1 MLKKTIK
8 YTDYNG
14 RERSEDFYFNLS
26 KAEIAEMEL
35 TTQGGLQN
43 MLSRFIKAEDQPS
56 LFKVFK
62 EFILK
67 TYGER
72 DVDGKRFI
80 KKNGELAKDFVET
93 EAYSELF
100 IELISSP
107 NAMSE
112 FVLAVIPA
120 DMAAKMPKDPE
131 ELSKIALAE

>member
-80 KKNGELAKDFVET
+80 KNNGELAKAFVET

-107 NAMSE
+107 NAMSD

>member
-14 RERSEDFYFNLS
+14 RERSEDFYFNIS

-67 TYGER
+67 TYGEK

-80 KKNGELAKDFVET
+80 KNNGELAKAFVET

-107 NAMSE
+107 NAMSD

>member
-35 TTQGGLQN
+35 TTPGGLQN

-80 KKNGELAKDFVET
+80 KNNGELAKAFVET

-107 NAMSE
+107 NAMSD

>member
-14 RERSEDFYFNLS
+14 KERSEDFYFNLS

-35 TTQGGLQN
+35 TTTGGLQN
-43 MLSRFIKAEDQPS
+43 MLKKFIQAEDQPS

-67 TYGER
+67 TYGEK
-72 DVDGKRFI
+72 DADGKRFI
-80 KKNGELAKDFVET
+80 KEGGKLAERFVET

>member
-1 MLKKTIK
+1 
-8 YTDYNG
+8 
-14 RERSEDFYFNLS
+14 
-26 KAEIAEMEL
+26 
-35 TTQGGLQN
+35 